1 MAPSNKQDKFFSHTS
16 FPRRATFKPVSLYG
30 CDVEEPNVK
39 YFDYQPGL
47 FLAFRTYTC
56 TSQIFR
62 VSFHFMY
69 TERICS
75 LVTTNFL
82 QLSLS

>member
-16 FPRRATFKPVSLYG
+16 FPSRATFKPVSLYG

-47 FLAFRTYTC
+47 FRSFKTCTC

-62 VSFHFMY
+62 VSFRFMY
-69 TERICS
+69 MERTCYLI
-75 LVTTNFL
+75 TKNFL
-82 QLSLS
+82 QLSLP